1 VKIMKKKWGKSEYK
15 SLIMWAAFGV
25 AVTFTATI
33 LMFWIFQEMV
43 DPVPMSLL
51 IGALVGV
58 AFKLFADR
66 VSKE

>member
-1 VKIMKKKWGKSEYK
+1 
-15 SLIMWAAFGV
+15 MWAAFGV